1 MEGSEPTR
9 GEGRSEEGKRARSAE
24 ERSELA
30 EQRTEWSSVRTLL
43 AKERTFSAWL
53 RTGMAALLAGLAV
66 IRFLGRQVSRGGGE
80 EGTLWATL
88 LGTLLVVTS
97 TVIFAVGFW
106 SYRKTLR
113 ELETEGV
120 RGIPTWILASIT
132 GILIVGSL
140 VGLLLVL

>member
-1 MEGSEPTR
+1 MQ
-9 GEGRSEEGKRARSAE
+9 RARSAE

-30 EQRTEWSSVRTLL
+30 EQRTEWSNVRTLL

-53 RTGMAALLAGLAV
+53 RTGLAALLAGLAA
-66 IRFLGRQVSRGGGE
+66 IRFLGRRLLRGGGGE

-97 TVIFAVGFW
+97 MVIFAVGFW

-113 ELETEGV
+113 ALETEGV

-132 GILIVGSL
+132 GVLIVGSL